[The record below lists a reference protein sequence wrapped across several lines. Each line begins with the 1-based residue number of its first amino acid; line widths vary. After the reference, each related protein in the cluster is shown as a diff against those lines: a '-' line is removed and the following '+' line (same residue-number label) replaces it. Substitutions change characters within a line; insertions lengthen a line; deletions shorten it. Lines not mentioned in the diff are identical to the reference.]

1 MADVPELGREV
12 TSGEEVLLQAA
23 SWDLIRMAYI
33 YTNFA
38 GHDPPCRPTPSSS
51 EHARSPLRPVEG
63 GDGAAAGAL

>member
-38 GHDPPCRPTPSSS
+38 GVRP
-51 EHARSPLRPVEG
+51 EVEG
-63 GDGAAAGAL
+63 RCGMT